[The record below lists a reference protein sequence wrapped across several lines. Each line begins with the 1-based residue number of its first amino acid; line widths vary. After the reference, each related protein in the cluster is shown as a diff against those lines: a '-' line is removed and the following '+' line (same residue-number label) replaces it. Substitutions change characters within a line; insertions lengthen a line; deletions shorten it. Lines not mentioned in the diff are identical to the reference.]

1 MRTPQKSTAA
11 QTAAQPA
18 AKISIISL
26 GIGFM
31 ALLGCSSGQVS
42 YRNVD
47 SPAGFVDTY
56 GAPRDKSFSMLA
68 DTNKELLH
76 LTVLEQSKCDV
87 IKVKLVDRVR
97 ETLKG
102 DEVTHTDPPA
112 RIQMVQGIRGNIAC
126 EHRYARDVQVSLRI
140 GETTYRLGNTSRLGE
155 LSVNLAEA
163 VKPGLYPNPD
173 SEAEVLIDWRDSGRI
188 GRLSAG
194 RFSLG
199 ELNKHET
206 KLNDL
211 VTQLEVLLARP
222 NLNEPANLQT
232 AYRLFAELH
241 VLDTSGDAR
250 VAAVKARFIELFLAR
265 KAIEAAETVKRNLK
279 ALSEAKDLLKNSAL
293 TVPPYMHAALFEDNP
308 TAMALQW
315 ALGEAVTQ
323 VRTNPQLC
331 GSKFSWQNVS
341 VSTPHARFAMTYL
354 RYAMGDGFESDMGR
368 LCTGLNAF

>member
-1 MRTPQKSTAA
+1 MRGMKSLLPWLGLSLFAATAC
-11 QTAAQPA
+11 
-18 AKISIISL
+18 
-26 GIGFM
+26 G
-31 ALLGCSSGQVS
+31 SGQVS

-47 SPAGFVDTY
+47 SPAGFIDTY

-76 LTVLEQSKCDV
+76 LTVLEQSQCDV

-126 EHRYARDVQVSLRI
+126 EQRYAREVQVSLRI
-140 GETTYRLGNTSRLGE
+140 GETTYRLGTTSRTGE

-163 VKPGLYPNPD
+163 IKPGLYPNPD

-199 ELNKHET
+199 ELNKQEA
-206 KLNDL
+206 KVKDL
-211 VTQLEVLLARP
+211 VSQLEVLLARP
-222 NLNEPANLQT
+222 NLNEPANLQV

-241 VLDTSGDAR
+241 QLDTSGDAR
-250 VAAVKARFIELFLAR
+250 IAAVQARFIELFMAR
-265 KAIEAAETVKRNLK
+265 KSAEAVERVKRNLK
-279 ALSEAKDLLKNSAL
+279 ALNEAKDLLKNSTL
-293 TVPPYMHAALFEDNP
+293 QVPPYMHAALFDDNP

-323 VRTNPQLC
+323 LRTSPQLC
-331 GSKFSWQNVS
+331 GKKFTWSHTVS
-341 VSTPHARFAMTYL
+341 NPQAHFALSYL
-354 RYAMGDGFESDMGR
+354 RYAFGDSFESDLAG
-368 LCTGLNAF
+368 LCTRITAF